1 MSAEKIGLKDK
12 KKVKRRKRIL
22 AAATKLFQD
31 RGYADTT
38 INAIAD
44 KADVGVGT
52 IYNYF
57 SSKNE
62 ILLSIVADI
71 FIEKKPDKIIYEN
84 DPARTAIRF
93 LGYYMD
99 EFSIFEKEIWR
110 GWFAALFQEP
120 NLFERAY
127 ELDMKI
133 VGELAGIC
141 EEMQAKRMITDKV
154 PHLEIAKLLYTPFI
168 SLVMSYIMLENMD
181 INSAKWEF
189 ENQVSLMFRGLRSE
203 HQSTEPKCFTRA
215 KSEDGRS
222 VTGKMP

>member
-1 MSAEKIGLKDK
+1 MTQVRFGRPKVLRTQPNIRLVTRKTQIADRQFQPGHGLMQHRLP
-12 KKVKRRKRIL
+12 VIAML
-22 AAATKLFQD
+22 HAFTQL
-31 RGYADTT
+31 
-38 INAIAD
+38 IAD

-62 ILLSIVADI
+62 ILLNIIADI
-71 FIEKKPDKIIYEN
+71 FLEKKPHKLIHEN
-84 DPARTAIRF
+84 DPAQTVIRF

-141 EEMQAKRMITDKV
+141 EEMQAKGMMTDKV
-154 PHLEIAKLLYTPFI
+154 PPLEIAKLLYTPFI
-168 SLVMSYIMLENMD
+168 SLVMSYIMLEDMD
-181 INSAKWEF
+181 IHVAKKEF
-189 ENQVSLMFRGLRSE
+189 ESQVMLIFRGLF
-203 HQSTEPKCFTRA
+203 P
-215 KSEDGRS
+215 
-222 VTGKMP
+222 

>member
-1 MSAEKIGLKDK
+1 MGLQEK
-12 KKVKRRKRIL
+12 KKIKRRKRIL

-62 ILLSIVADI
+62 ILLNIVADI
-71 FIEKKPDKIIYEN
+71 FIEKKPDEIIHEN
-84 DPARTAIRF
+84 DPAQTAIRF
-93 LGYYMD
+93 LSDYMD
-99 EFSIFEKEIWR
+99 EFLIFEKEIWR
-110 GWFAALFQEP
+110 GWFAAFFQEP

-141 EEMQAKRMITDKV
+141 EDMQAKSMMPDKV
-154 PHLEIAKLLYTPFI
+154 SPLEVAKLLYAPFI
-168 SLVMSYIMLENMD
+168 SLVMSYIMLEDMD
-181 INSAKWEF
+181 IHVAKKEF
-189 ENQVSLMFRGLRSE
+189 KSQVKLIFRGLF
-203 HQSTEPKCFTRA
+203 P
-215 KSEDGRS
+215 
-222 VTGKMP
+222 